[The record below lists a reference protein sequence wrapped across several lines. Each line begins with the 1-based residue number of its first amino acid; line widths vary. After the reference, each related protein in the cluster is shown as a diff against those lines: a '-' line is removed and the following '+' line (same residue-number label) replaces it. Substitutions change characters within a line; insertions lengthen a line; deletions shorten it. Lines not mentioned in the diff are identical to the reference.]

1 MNNEMF
7 DFRKN
12 AMLGKIS
19 SKPLC
24 AEYKAAWRACG
35 DDKELLVRL
44 ALQQQSIPY
53 FSHACYEQLGVT
65 REYILENFADYIN
78 GRKTFDN
85 VEGVFGFT
93 YQIYV
98 SHDQDFDV
106 TADVTTLMWCQDI
119 TLNIKESK
127 CPTLYVSNNSD
138 IHVTLDGC
146 NSIRIYLFDESR
158 VTIDDSDDTCDVL
171 VYKYNNR
178 ATVEIG
184 KYGLANVKIFNK
196 QLKL

>member
-1 MNNEMF
+1 MDELLELK
-7 DFRKN
+7 KN
-12 AMLGKIS
+12 AILGKIS
-19 SKPLC
+19 GKPLC
-24 AEYKAAWRACG
+24 KEYRAALRKCG
-35 DDKELLVRL
+35 DDKEMLVRL
-44 ALQQQSIPY
+44 ALMQQCTPY
-53 FSHACYEQLGVT
+53 LSHACYEKMGLSK
-65 REYILENFADYIN
+65 EYILANFDEYIN
-78 GRKTFDN
+78 GKRTFDN

-106 TADVTTLMWCQDI
+106 TADVTTLMWCHDI

-138 IHVTLDGC
+138 IHVTLEGC

-184 KYGLANVKIFNK
+184 KYGLGDVKVFNK
-196 QLKL
+196 ELRL